1 MTDVSLR
8 SLTKTFGGPPAVNQ
22 VSLDIRNGEFVSLLG
37 PSGCGKTTTLK
48 VVAGFEIADSG
59 SIEFDG
65 EDVSRLPAEKRDIG
79 MVFQN
84 YALFPHL
91 TVAQNLAFGLEMR
104 KTPRAEITRRVAQAM
119 DTVQLVGLG
128 ERYPRQLSGGQQQRV
143 ALARALVIEPR
154 ILLLDEPLANL
165 DARLRDEMRDFI
177 RELQRR
183 VGITT
188 IYVTHDQA
196 EALTMSDRIVVMFDG
211 KVAQVGAPQDIYE
224 RPASR
229 AVAEFVGRVNL
240 LPATVVETGPGTCC
254 VQTFIGKVVIAQA
267 TSAAVGQSV
276 HVALRPEAISLLAVP
291 DSAGAARV
299 VSASYGG
306 GLIDYRVEM
315 AGGQTL
321 HVHGL
326 ESFREQ
332 ARDRYPVLQQVAQAT
347 HIADG
352 QTRIFELAAQAVDV
366 DLQRVGGHAAAA
378 GDLAPICQFGIHL
391 AKQINLQ
398 RGIDRD
404 ELRIVREH
412 RP

>member
-8 SLTKTFGGPPAVNQ
+8 SLTKTFGGPPAVDQ
-22 VSLDIRNGEFVSLLG
+22 VSLDIRDGEFVSLLG

-48 VVAGFEIADSG
+48 LVAGFEMADSG

-65 EDVSRLPAEKRDIG
+65 EDVSQLPAEKRDIG

-104 KTPRAEITRRVAQAM
+104 NTPRSEIARRVSQAM

-196 EALTMSDRIVVMFDG
+196 EALTMSDRVVVMFAG
-211 KVAQVGAPQDIYE
+211 KVAQAGVPRDIYE
-224 RPASR
+224 RPVSR

-240 LPATVVETGPGTCC
+240 LPATVLETDNDTCR
-254 VQTFIGKVVIAQA
+254 VQTFLGQVVVHQA
-267 TSAAVGQSV
+267 ASAAVGQSV
-276 HVALRPEAISLLAVP
+276 DVALRPESISLLAAT
-291 DSAGAARV
+291 DSVGVAKV
-299 VSASYGG
+299 ISASYGG
-306 GLIDYRVEM
+306 GLIDYRVEV
-315 AGGQTL
+315 APGQTL
-321 HVHGL
+321 HVQAFPATRFAVGDAVRL
-326 ESFREQ
+326 E
-332 ARDRYPVLQQVAQAT
+332 
-347 HIADG
+347 I
-352 QTRIFELAAQAVDV
+352 
-366 DLQRVGGHAAAA
+366 
-378 GDLAPICQFGIHL
+378 
-391 AKQINLQ
+391 
-398 RGIDRD
+398 
-404 ELRIVREH
+404 
-412 RP
+412 RPESYWLLGNTV